1 MKLWVTRFAESS
13 NGGYKRLRGAKGDTK
28 VFFARTMG
36 KAELP
41 SMAELF
47 FFPYAIRSL
56 ALNTELYFH
65 TKFLQMTLLLKRSP
79 VF

>member
-47 FFPYAIRSL
+47 FLHMLSEVWL
-56 ALNTELYFH
+56 
-65 TKFLQMTLLLKRSP
+65 
-79 VF
+79 